1 MRVPKNRKTRGV
13 FEPSQVEDMRRELK
27 RGETPNETPFEREE
41 RAAEIIRRELSRSDD
56 DRRDP
61 PTPGRRERARRAP
74 PAGSLVN
81 DRLHGGR

>member
-1 MRVPKNRKTRGV
+1 
-13 FEPSQVEDMRRELK
+13 VEDMRRELK

-56 DRRDP
+56 
-61 PTPGRRERARRAP
+61 ARRAP